1 VPRRDVNLSRRA
13 IQGMYSFER
22 GSRTLDAIRNILAK
36 MKKGNMPQDTQP
48 IARVPNG
55 YEVDVVGA
63 RISYQD
69 IPGGPVKVLNI
80 DRS

>member
-22 GSRTLDAIRNILAK
+22 GSRTLDAIRNTLAE
-36 MKKGNMPQDTQP
+36 MKKGNMPQDAHP
-48 IARVPNG
+48 IARIPNG
-55 YEVDVVGA
+55 YEVDVMGA

-69 IPGGPVKVLNI
+69 IPGGPIRILKI
-80 DRS
+80 E